1 MSTSRLDVP
10 GEKEQLLP
18 PEGELRKSSSSRFQV
33 SPAAESDEEDTR
45 RVKSVS
51 EPPQPSET
59 LERKTSVSTGR
70 FTVNGTDETAEEE
83 PHDEHDE
90 TLDSAEPVG
99 RRNVHFN
106 VGGGAAGEEERKT
119 TDTVH
124 EGQHTLNQKSWRNI
138 ATLEHPPI
146 IDFYRDSIDAV
157 DVNRPSMAQLI
168 HGHGE
173 QPIHEESLE
182 IDQFKEEALHV
193 LDQHPPIDE
202 PGREEDK
209 EKIEKLKAP
218 DQGAGRK
225 KFGWI
230 EGVFVRCLLSI
241 FGVILYLR
249 ISWVTGQA
257 GIVLGI
263 LIVLLSTLVTVIT
276 AISTCAICTN
286 GEVKGGGA
294 YFLISRSLGP
304 EYGGAIG
311 LIFTLANGVG
321 SAMYMVGLAET
332 IRDLLAEHALTSPP
346 VQEFLDMLSELN
358 FIRIVAMLFLLTMVA
373 VIFIGTS
380 FESKIQMGLLVL
392 LLASIVDYFAGALIL
407 EPTMHTKVRGATAL
421 SMRTFLAN
429 LTPQFG
435 EKENFF
441 TVFAIYFPAA
451 TGIMAGANISGDLAN
466 PQKAIP
472 LGTLLAILATTI
484 VYIFIVIFTGS
495 TNVRHA
501 DGILEPMWD
510 AVGFFVPPNCTI
522 EEGGCKYGLLNF
534 YQVIEMQ
541 ALFGPL
547 ITAGIFAATLS
558 SALGSLVA
566 APKIFQAV
574 CKDRLFPGIDYFGKG
589 FGRDE
594 EPRRAYALVAVLALL
609 VILVG
614 DLNAI
619 APIIS
624 NFFLASYAILNYAC
638 FDQSFADSPGFRPGF
653 KYYNKWVSLAGS
665 ILCVVV
671 MFIVSWITALLTF
684 FFFALIFIY
693 LWHRKPDVN
702 WGSSTQAHSYR
713 NALAGMVKLANT
725 EEHVK
730 NYRPQ
735 LLVLTGNPASRPS
748 LVDFVG
754 NITKGNSLMVCGYVV
769 PYAPTDRVLSV
780 LRKLDRQLTDW
791 LRKKKTKSFYTSI
804 ADPSMRQGV
813 RALYQTAGLGKL
825 RPNIVILGYKGNW
838 VDKEP
843 TEKMIGEMS
852 EYFGIIQDAFD
863 YRMGVGVL
871 RNCNNSG
878 LDFSENLRILNGHH
892 DGKKKEAIGPVKDSN
907 PQVNSG
913 RSDASFDI
921 LKEKDK
927 LADIE
932 KGRLSD
938 NEEKAADEDDALST
952 VPQMAP
958 SRSARS
964 METFMREGMKVAEAT
979 GSFAEN
985 FPFDFDLDDSEAD
998 SEGEYLD
1005 AEDEKPQTTEECER
1019 IPLKEQKTNMSIRR
1033 RGRPKISMAQLKKI
1047 SLAPEE
1053 SLSRRT
1059 TVEQKALLTSMSR
1072 FSKKIRE
1079 GTIDVWWLYDDGGL
1093 SLLIPHLLTIPKSY
1107 LEGAKLRVFSI
1118 STSRHT
1124 MEAEQ
1129 RGLVALLTKF
1139 RIDFSNVSV
1148 MSDIGKKPKPETRK
1162 TWENLIA
1169 PYTVAEGEEREGDGW
1184 TSPSELQ
1191 AQRDKT
1197 FRQLRI
1203 GELLQENSM
1212 GADLIVITLPVP
1224 RKGMVSPSLYLSWLE
1239 MMTRGLP
1246 PTLLLRGNQQSVL
1259 TFYS

>member
-1 MSTSRLDVP
+1 MRRRVCIFLTSIVLFAWATTNDLLRQPDVDIQYEADTDIYNVTVEEGASRRLTEFLLKKHHPCAPPDGRLIVEYELEIVHILGIDELKQTMTVLVYVDERWNDKTLSWDPAEFGGIEKTWLPLEKIWVPDIIIFNMLDHEDLLTAVRAPGLIYYNGTVETSKPFVSTVSCEIHIEHFPLDDQNCSLEIASWTYGKDKIKLHGHKEHATDHYTQNEEWNLLRVHVVEQEFDHEGINVSEIKYEIHVKRKPLFYMVTLTFPSYIMCAISVVGLYARFSTTGEREERFTLGVTAILTMAVLSLVVSEKVPHSSTDVP
-10 GEKEQLLP
+10 LLVAYFLFNMVVVSVAAMTTGIVMRVHRMGRYGREP
-18 PEGELRKSSSSRFQV
+18 PAWLVYIFLLRPNKYSRIRRCPSSPLHQVVVPERNGTTDVTQKKIRLIETFIKRLIEACEHIQAQMDEVDVVEHVSSR
-33 SPAAESDEEDTR
+33 R
-45 RVKSVS
+45 RQ
-51 EPPQPSET
+51 E
-59 LERKTSVSTGR
+59 GNG
-70 FTVNGTDETAEEE
+70 FVNGTDETAEEE
-83 PHDEHDE
+83 HHDDHDDDDE

-106 VGGGAAGEEERKT
+106 VGGGAAGEDERKT

-173 QPIHEESLE
+173 QPVHEESLE

-263 LIVLLSTLVTVIT
+263 LIVLLSTLGRRLF
-276 AISTCAICTN
+276 S
-286 GEVKGGGA
+286 
-294 YFLISRSLGP
+294 
-304 EYGGAIG
+304 
-311 LIFTLANGVG
+311 
-321 SAMYMVGLAET
+321 
-332 IRDLLAEHALTSPP
+332 DLPLTWAGHALTSPP

-358 FIRIVAMLFLLTMVA
+358 FIRIVAMMFLLTMVA

-735 LLVLTGNPASRPS
+735 SS
-748 LVDFVG
+748 
-754 NITKGNSLMVCGYVV
+754 S
-769 PYAPTDRVLSV
+769 
-780 LRKLDRQLTDW
+780 
-791 LRKKKTKSFYTSI
+791 
-804 ADPSMRQGV
+804 
-813 RALYQTAGLGKL
+813 
-825 RPNIVILGYKGNW
+825 
-838 VDKEP
+838 
-843 TEKMIGEMS
+843 
-852 EYFGIIQDAFD
+852 
-863 YRMGVGVL
+863 
-871 RNCNNSG
+871 
-878 LDFSENLRILNGHH
+878 
-892 DGKKKEAIGPVKDSN
+892 
-907 PQVNSG
+907 
-913 RSDASFDI
+913 
-921 LKEKDK
+921 
-927 LADIE
+927 
-932 KGRLSD
+932 
-938 NEEKAADEDDALST
+938 
-952 VPQMAP
+952 
-958 SRSARS
+958 
-964 METFMREGMKVAEAT
+964 
-979 GSFAEN
+979 
-985 FPFDFDLDDSEAD
+985 
-998 SEGEYLD
+998 
-1005 AEDEKPQTTEECER
+1005 
-1019 IPLKEQKTNMSIRR
+1019 
-1033 RGRPKISMAQLKKI
+1033 
-1047 SLAPEE
+1047 
-1053 SLSRRT
+1053 
-1059 TVEQKALLTSMSR
+1059 
-1072 FSKKIRE
+1072 
-1079 GTIDVWWLYDDGGL
+1079 
-1093 SLLIPHLLTIPKSY
+1093 
-1107 LEGAKLRVFSI
+1107 
-1118 STSRHT
+1118 
-1124 MEAEQ
+1124 
-1129 RGLVALLTKF
+1129 
-1139 RIDFSNVSV
+1139 
-1148 MSDIGKKPKPETRK
+1148 
-1162 TWENLIA
+1162 
-1169 PYTVAEGEEREGDGW
+1169 
-1184 TSPSELQ
+1184 
-1191 AQRDKT
+1191 
-1197 FRQLRI
+1197 
-1203 GELLQENSM
+1203 
-1212 GADLIVITLPVP
+1212 
-1224 RKGMVSPSLYLSWLE
+1224 
-1239 MMTRGLP
+1239 
-1246 PTLLLRGNQQSVL
+1246 
-1259 TFYS
+1259 

>member
-1 MSTSRLDVP
+1 MRRRVCIFLTSIVLFAWATTNDLLRQPDVDIQYEADTDIYNVTVEEGASRRLTEFLLKKHHPCAPPDGRLIVEYELEIVHILGIDELKQTMTVLVYVDERWNDKTLSWDPAEFGGIEKTWLPLEKIWVPDIIIFNMLDHEDLLTAVRAPGLIYYNGTVETSKPFVSTVSCEIHIEHFPLDDQNCSLEIASWTYGKDKIKLHGHKEHATDHYTQNEEWNLLRVHVVEQEFDHEGINVSEIKYEIHVKRKPLFYMVTLTFPSYIMCAISVVGLYARFSTTGEREERFTLGVTAILTMAVLSLVVSEKVPHSSTDVPLLVAYFLFNMVVVSVAAMTTGIVMRVHRMGRYGREPPAWLVYIFLLRPNKYSRIRRCPSSPLHQVVVPERNGTTDVTQKKIRLIETFIKRLIEACEHIQAQMDEVDVVEHVSSRRRQEGNGFVRIAERLDLIFMTFFLTIV
-10 GEKEQLLP
+10 
-18 PEGELRKSSSSRFQV
+18 
-33 SPAAESDEEDTR
+33 TI
-45 RVKSVS
+45 
-51 EPPQPSET
+51 
-59 LERKTSVSTGR
+59 
-70 FTVNGTDETAEEE
+70 
-83 PHDEHDE
+83 
-90 TLDSAEPVG
+90 PVG

-304 EYGGAIG
+304 
-311 LIFTLANGVG
+311 
-321 SAMYMVGLAET
+321 
-332 IRDLLAEHALTSPP
+332 D
-346 VQEFLDMLSELN
+346 ELN

-435 EKENFF
+435 RRRTSSPCLPSTSRPLLELWLGRTFL
-441 TVFAIYFPAA
+441 
-451 TGIMAGANISGDLAN
+451 GDLAN

-769 PYAPTDRVLSV
+769 PV
-780 LRKLDRQLTDW
+780 
-791 LRKKKTKSFYTSI
+791 
-804 ADPSMRQGV
+804 
-813 RALYQTAGLGKL
+813 
-825 RPNIVILGYKGNW
+825 
-838 VDKEP
+838 
-843 TEKMIGEMS
+843 
-852 EYFGIIQDAFD
+852 
-863 YRMGVGVL
+863 
-871 RNCNNSG
+871 
-878 LDFSENLRILNGHH
+878 
-892 DGKKKEAIGPVKDSN
+892 
-907 PQVNSG
+907 
-913 RSDASFDI
+913 
-921 LKEKDK
+921 
-927 LADIE
+927 
-932 KGRLSD
+932 
-938 NEEKAADEDDALST
+938 
-952 VPQMAP
+952 
-958 SRSARS
+958 
-964 METFMREGMKVAEAT
+964 AT

-1033 RGRPKISMAQLKKI
+1033 RG
-1047 SLAPEE
+1047 
-1053 SLSRRT
+1053 SRRT

-1148 MSDIGKKPKPETRK
+1148 MSDIGKKPKPET
-1162 TWENLIA
+1162 
-1169 PYTVAEGEEREGDGW
+1169 
-1184 TSPSELQ
+1184 
-1191 AQRDKT
+1191 
-1197 FRQLRI
+1197 
-1203 GELLQENSM
+1203 
-1212 GADLIVITLPVP
+1212 
-1224 RKGMVSPSLYLSWLE
+1224 
-1239 MMTRGLP
+1239 
-1246 PTLLLRGNQQSVL
+1246 
-1259 TFYS
+1259 